1 MRGATRSDHG
11 QATVDYVALLG
22 LVAVL
27 LAVGGAA
34 VTVSGVG
41 DRLVY
46 ALREGLCVVGGVLC
60 PPPPAPCVV
69 RRDAQ
74 RDSGSVTIGVV
85 RLGEDQ
91 ALVVERLSNGTV
103 AVTLIGG
110 GHAGGEIGIGAG
122 GSIATGGDALGA
134 GAEARAAVIARLGD
148 GREWIVRNEAAA
160 RRLIDQLG
168 RDETIPLLD
177 GPAEAID
184 ELFGGGEDVRAPDV
198 EWDEGG
204 TGGDASGEVDVGPG
218 TVSARVA
225 MGVSVGVRT
234 DHRTGLR
241 TYYLRIDAT
250 SSTALSA
257 KLVGAGGAGAGATSV
272 AVTFDR
278 HGEPVELLATA
289 FRQLESNLRLPPG
302 LAAGRVLARAA
313 ANGAIGGRL
322 EVDARLDL
330 NAPANAE
337 ATKRLMDALAHP
349 GDPAELGRAVAGLG
363 ERIVNGAR
371 LDARVYGTTSNTFG
385 GGARAK
391 VVVGLGATLEHRMEQ
406 STLLGAWER
415 PPDGA
420 WTDRRDCLDAA
431 ERLAA

>member
-1 MRGATRSDHG
+1 
-11 QATVDYVALLG
+11 
-22 LVAVL
+22 
-27 LAVGGAA
+27 
-34 VTVSGVG
+34 
-41 DRLVY
+41 
-46 ALREGLCVVGGVLC
+46 
-60 PPPPAPCVV
+60 
-69 RRDAQ
+69 
-74 RDSGSVTIGVV
+74 
-85 RLGEDQ
+85 
-91 ALVVERLSNGTV
+91 
-103 AVTLIGG
+103 
-110 GHAGGEIGIGAG
+110 
-122 GSIATGGDALGA
+122 
-134 GAEARAAVIARLGD
+134 
-148 GREWIVRNEAAA
+148 VRNEAPA

-313 ANGAIGGRL
+313 AHGAIGGRL

-363 ERIVNGAR
+363 ERIANGAR
-371 LDARVYGTTSNTFG
+371 LDARVYGITSNTFG

>member
-1 MRGATRSDHG
+1 MRRAARSDRG

-22 LVAVL
+22 LVALL

-46 ALREGLCVVGGVLC
+46 ALRQSLCAVGGVLC
-60 PPPPAPCVV
+60 PPPPEPCVV

-103 AVTLIGG
+103 AVTLTGG
-110 GHAGGEIGIGAG
+110 GHAGGEVGIGAG
-122 GSIATGGDALGA
+122 GSIAAGADALGA

-148 GREWIVRNEAAA
+148 GREWILPNMAAA
-160 RRLIDQLG
+160 KRLIDQLG

-204 TGGDASGEVDVGPG
+204 TGGDASAEADIGPG

-234 DHRTGLR
+234 DHRTGRR
-241 TYYLRIDAT
+241 TYYLRLDAA

-257 KLVGAGGAGAGATSV
+257 KLLGAGGAGAGATSV
-272 AVTFDR
+272 AITFDG
-278 HGEPVELLATA
+278 HGKPVELLATA
-289 FRQLESNLRLPPG
+289 FRQLESGLQLPPG
-302 LAAGRVLARAA
+302 LAAGRVLARAT
-313 ANGAIGGRL
+313 ANGAVGGRL

-337 ATKRLMDALAHP
+337 ATKRLMDALTHP
-349 GDPAELGRAVAGLG
+349 GDPAELARAVAALG

-371 LDARVYGTTSNTFG
+371 LDARVYGMTSDTYG

-391 VVVGLGATLEHRMEQ
+391 VVVGVGARLEHRMEQ
-406 STLLGAWER
+406 STLLEAWER

-420 WTDRRDCLDAA
+420 WADRRDCLDAA
-431 ERLAA
+431 KHLVA